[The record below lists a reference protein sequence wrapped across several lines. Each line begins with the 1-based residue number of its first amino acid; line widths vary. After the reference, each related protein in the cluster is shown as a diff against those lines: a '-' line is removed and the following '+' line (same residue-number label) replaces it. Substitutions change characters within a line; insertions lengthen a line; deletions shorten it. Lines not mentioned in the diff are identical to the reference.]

1 MQSRRAFLG
10 HCGAGAAAW
19 ASLGSWG
26 SYAVMPPGAV
36 AELIDPDR
44 LAKLSEVAL
53 ERAKAAGATYA
64 DIRINRYR
72 SQWVSLR
79 AQADRKTG
87 EELEVPA
94 VRDSESF
101 GFGLRVLARWR
112 LGVLGQL

>member
-1 MQSRRAFLG
+1 
-10 HCGAGAAAW
+10 
-19 ASLGSWG
+19 
-26 SYAVMPPGAV
+26 MPPGAA

-53 ERAKAAGATYA
+53 ERAKSAGATYA

-72 SQWVSLR
+72 TQWVSLR
-79 AQADRKTG
+79 AQADRKTSQ
-87 EELEVPA
+87 ELEVPS

-101 GFGLRVLARWR
+101 GFGLRVLADGS